1 MATRSSRLRHTKGSL
16 WPTRTALAVLICFA
30 LFAVI
35 VVVRSVR
42 RHDMLIEWRQTLE
55 RAAGQSAWPAWSAS
69 WAPLPQSRRRANR
82 LPLDLKGP
90 YAFAALNPDVLRH
103 IPCYCGCVHE
113 GHRSNLSCFVE
124 RFRPDGN
131 PVWTTHSFDCEMCV
145 HIAREVMLMSSR
157 GVALEAI
164 RNEVDKHYG
173 ALGQSTDTPM
183 PRASEHGDR

>member
-1 MATRSSRLRHTKGSL
+1 MVIRSSRLRRRSGSP
-16 WPTRTALAVLICFA
+16 WPTRIALALFIAFA
-30 LFAVI
+30 LFGAVVI
-35 VVVRSVR
+35 VRSVR
-42 RHDMLIEWRQTLE
+42 RHDMLTQWRQTLE
-55 RAAGQSAWPAWSAS
+55 RAAGRLAWPAWSPL
-69 WAPLPQSRRRANR
+69 WAPLPQPPRRAGR

-90 YAFAALNPDVLRH
+90 YAFAALRPDVLRH

-131 PVWTTHSFDCEMCV
+131 PVWTAHSFDCEMCV

-173 ALGQSTDTPM
+173 TLGQSTDTPM